1 MAAIIKIENL
11 YKVYSVGK
19 EKVVALGGIN
29 LQIEKGQICCILG
42 TSGSGKSTPA
52 QSAGRSGK
60 PAKGGAD
67 WRGEHLYLERRA
79 AGKVSQKKW
88 KALFS
93 SPTTP
98 LQSYSALENVAMPL
112 MFRGIPKGLRN
123 CRAKM
128 ILTGGTG
135 QTDVPQAGADV
146 GRSAAACGYCP
157 RLCFKP
163 KIVFAD
169 EPTGN
174 LDTRTTK
181 EVMELMVRL
190 CRKNNQTLVLV
201 THDRELA
208 LYADRIITLI
218 DGKVVDDRPNQSIA
232 QAAAEEVQPQEQ
244 EEGAHDFVIPILGKE
259 KQEENNT
266 KTSTEQVANE
276 LLPDQLQKGS
286 ANGAT
291 DAAAAENRK
300 GRWGVKMKQKKIVR
314 AVCLF
319 LAILMVVSVMGSV
332 LVTSGVSGDRK
343 KKEHRL
349 YGASA

>member
-42 TSGSGKSTPA
+42 TSGSGKSTLLNQLAGLEKPSKGRVLIGGVNISTLSEGQLA
-52 QSAGRSGK
+52 KFRQKNIGFIFQSYN
-60 PAKGGAD
+60 
-67 WRGEHLYLERRA
+67 L
-79 AGKVSQKKW
+79 
-88 KALFS
+88 
-93 SPTTP
+93 

-123 CRAKM
+123 RRAKM
-128 ILTGGTG
+128 ILKQVGLDKRMSHKPAQMSGG
-135 QTDVPQAGADV
+135 QQQRV
-146 GRSAAACGYCP
+146 GIARAFVS
-157 RLCFKP
+157 KP

-232 QAAAEEVQPQEQ
+232 QAAAEEVQPQAQAQ

-259 KQEENNT
+259 KQEENNA

-276 LLPDQLQKGS
+276 LLPDRLQK
-286 ANGAT
+286 
-291 DAAAAENRK
+291 AAPTEQQTMQEQTQQT
-300 GRWGVKMKQKKIVR
+300 VQPQKTEREDGK
-314 AVCLF
+314 
-319 LAILMVVSVMGSV
+319 
-332 LVTSGVSGDRK
+332 
-343 KKEHRL
+343 
-349 YGASA
+349 

>member
-42 TSGSGKSTPA
+42 TSGSGKSTLLNQLAGLEKPSKGRVLIGGVNISTLNEGQLA
-52 QSAGRSGK
+52 KFRQKNIGFIFQSYN
-60 PAKGGAD
+60 
-67 WRGEHLYLERRA
+67 L
-79 AGKVSQKKW
+79 
-88 KALFS
+88 
-93 SPTTP
+93 

-123 CRAKM
+123 RRAKM
-128 ILTGGTG
+128 ILKQVGLDKRMSHKPAQMSGG
-135 QTDVPQAGADV
+135 QQQRV
-146 GRSAAACGYCP
+146 GIARAFVS
-157 RLCFKP
+157 KP

-174 LDTRTTK
+174 LDTRTSK

-276 LLPDQLQKGS
+276 LLPDQLQK
-286 ANGAT
+286 
-291 DAAAAENRK
+291 AAPTEQQT
-300 GRWGVKMKQKKIVR
+300 VQPQKTER
-314 AVCLF
+314 ED
-319 LAILMVVSVMGSV
+319 G
-332 LVTSGVSGDRK
+332 
-343 KKEHRL
+343 E
-349 YGASA
+349 

>member
-11 YKVYSVGK
+11 YKVYPVGK
-19 EKVVALGGIN
+19 EKVVALGGIS
-29 LQIEKGQICCILG
+29 LEIEKGQICCILG
-42 TSGSGKSTPA
+42 TSGSGKSTLLNQLAGLEKPSKGRVLIGGVNISTLSEGQLA
-52 QSAGRSGK
+52 KFRQKNVGFIFQSYN
-60 PAKGGAD
+60 
-67 WRGEHLYLERRA
+67 L
-79 AGKVSQKKW
+79 
-88 KALFS
+88 
-93 SPTTP
+93 

-123 CRAKM
+123 RRAKM
-128 ILTGGTG
+128 ILKQVGLDKRMSHKPAQMSGG
-135 QTDVPQAGADV
+135 QQQRV
-146 GRSAAACGYCP
+146 GIARAFVS
-157 RLCFKP
+157 KP

-276 LLPDQLQKGS
+276 LLPDQLQK
-286 ANGAT
+286 
-291 DAAAAENRK
+291 AAPTEQQT
-300 GRWGVKMKQKKIVR
+300 VQPQKTER
-314 AVCLF
+314 ED
-319 LAILMVVSVMGSV
+319 G
-332 LVTSGVSGDRK
+332 
-343 KKEHRL
+343 E
-349 YGASA
+349 

>member
-42 TSGSGKSTPA
+42 TSGSGKSTLLNQLAGLEKPSKGRVLIGGVNISTLNEGQLA
-52 QSAGRSGK
+52 KFRQKNIGFIFQSYN
-60 PAKGGAD
+60 
-67 WRGEHLYLERRA
+67 L
-79 AGKVSQKKW
+79 
-88 KALFS
+88 
-93 SPTTP
+93 

-123 CRAKM
+123 RRAKM
-128 ILTGGTG
+128 ILKQVGLDKRMSHKPAQMSGG
-135 QTDVPQAGADV
+135 QQQRV
-146 GRSAAACGYCP
+146 GIARAFVS
-157 RLCFKP
+157 KP

-276 LLPDQLQKGS
+276 LLPDQLQK
-286 ANGAT
+286 AVPT
-291 DAAAAENRK
+291 EQQT
-300 GRWGVKMKQKKIVR
+300 VQPQKTER
-314 AVCLF
+314 ED
-319 LAILMVVSVMGSV
+319 G
-332 LVTSGVSGDRK
+332 
-343 KKEHRL
+343 E
-349 YGASA
+349 